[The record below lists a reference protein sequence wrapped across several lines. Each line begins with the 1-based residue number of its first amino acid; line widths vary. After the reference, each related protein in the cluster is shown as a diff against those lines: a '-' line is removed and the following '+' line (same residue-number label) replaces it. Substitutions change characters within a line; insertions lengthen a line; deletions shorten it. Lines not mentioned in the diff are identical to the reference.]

1 MIKGI
6 IRQNYA
12 QEIISDEQLRKIAG
26 LRYQG
31 WGRLSREFLS
41 EIEGADTQ
49 TGEIYTIISA
59 LRATNDNLMQL
70 LSQRYTFGRAV
81 DEENNQGEK
90 ELASITYANLLEDR
104 VASPA
109 VKRAAWQ
116 TVLIAKEIKK
126 IMGKAPK
133 KVFVEMTR
141 AEGEKKRTT
150 SRKDYFLNLYKYIK
164 DQEKDWIDEIGK
176 RDEKDFRSIKLYL
189 YYTQMGRC
197 MYTGEP
203 IDLSQLNDATVYDRD
218 HIYPQSKTK
227 DDSIDNLVLVKRT
240 VNAKKSND
248 MLSAE
253 IQDRMQSFWKCLK
266 EGHLISD
273 KKYERLMR
281 KTPLTDEELAGFIN
295 RQIVETSQ
303 SAKIVAEVMQEIF
316 RDSDVV
322 YVKAKAVSEFRQDQ
336 LGMVKVRS
344 LNDYHHAKD
353 AYLNIVVGN
362 VYHEKFTNNPLRWL
376 KETNDRNYSLNR
388 VYDYD
393 IVKNGKVI
401 WKRGKDGSMKTVS
414 EQMRKNNI
422 QYTRYAATNKTG
434 QNGGF
439 FDQNPVSKD
448 QNPGVPLK
456 KGLNVNKYGG
466 YKTVT
471 PACFALVES
480 ENKSG
485 KLIRSVEAVPLYL
498 KEQFE
503 SGESSFERYCEVM
516 YGLRNPRVIIS
527 QIKKDSCLVIN
538 KFPMHLRGTTG
549 KQLIFQGAV
558 QLCLD
563 EESEKYLKKIEKYIQ
578 RNQERTD
585 KRTLLQIGENEG
597 LTKGQNAML
606 YLELCRKQ
614 KETIYK
620 HRPNNQYESL
630 MKAKERFDDLSC
642 EEQCI
647 VLNEVLW
654 LLKCKPNVANL
665 HLIGGAAQAGRITC
679 NKVISNY
686 QSAVLKTQSVT
697 GLYEQTID
705 LLKI

>member
-1 MIKGI
+1 M
-6 IRQNYA
+6 
-12 QEIISDEQLRKIAG
+12 
-26 LRYQG
+26 
-31 WGRLSREFLS
+31 
-41 EIEGADTQ
+41 
-49 TGEIYTIISA
+49 
-59 LRATNDNLMQL
+59 
-70 LSQRYTFGRAV
+70 
-81 DEENNQGEK
+81 
-90 ELASITYANLLEDR
+90 
-104 VASPA
+104 
-109 VKRAAWQ
+109 
-116 TVLIAKEIKK
+116 
-126 IMGKAPK
+126 
-133 KVFVEMTR
+133 
-141 AEGEKKRTT
+141 
-150 SRKDYFLNLYKYIK
+150 
-164 DQEKDWIDEIGK
+164 
-176 RDEKDFRSIKLYL
+176 
-189 YYTQMGRC
+189 
-197 MYTGEP
+197 
-203 IDLSQLNDATVYDRD
+203 
-218 HIYPQSKTK
+218 
-227 DDSIDNLVLVKRT
+227 
-240 VNAKKSND
+240 
-248 MLSAE
+248 
-253 IQDRMQSFWKCLK
+253 
-266 EGHLISD
+266 
-273 KKYERLMR
+273 
-281 KTPLTDEELAGFIN
+281 
-295 RQIVETSQ
+295 
-303 SAKIVAEVMQEIF
+303 
-316 RDSDVV
+316 
-322 YVKAKAVSEFRQDQ
+322 
-336 LGMVKVRS
+336 
-344 LNDYHHAKD
+344 
-353 AYLNIVVGN
+353 
-362 VYHEKFTNNPLRWL
+362 
-376 KETNDRNYSLNR
+376 
-388 VYDYD
+388 
-393 IVKNGKVI
+393 
-401 WKRGKDGSMKTVS
+401 
-414 EQMRKNNI
+414 
-422 QYTRYAATNKTG
+422 
-434 QNGGF
+434 
-439 FDQNPVSKD
+439 
-448 QNPGVPLK
+448 K

-597 LTKGQNAML
+597 LTKEQNAML